1 VPKAF
6 FSSCHC
12 GGPENSTRAPSLV
25 STSAFDLVNIPILNA
40 GDGCG
45 QHPTQSLLDLMT
57 IQEEFET
64 FQIFIRAVSDDAGVR
79 SD

>member
-1 VPKAF
+1 
-6 FSSCHC
+6 
-12 GGPENSTRAPSLV
+12 
-25 STSAFDLVNIPILNA
+25 LNACAA

-64 FQIFIRAVSDDAGVR
+64 FQGLTVSIHGDIRLYTGAEGVFLILPLR
-79 SD
+79 RP